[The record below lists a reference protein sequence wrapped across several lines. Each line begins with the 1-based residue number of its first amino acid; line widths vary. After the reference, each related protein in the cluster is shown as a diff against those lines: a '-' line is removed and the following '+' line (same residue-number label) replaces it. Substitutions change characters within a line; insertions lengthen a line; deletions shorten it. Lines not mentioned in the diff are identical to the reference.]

1 MKYMKKV
8 VKYVTMVAA
17 LVVVTIVSTGC
28 FRQDY
33 VFYEDGEF
41 DGVEFSDYDLM
52 HNAELEMDDT
62 DRNWSRL
69 TSWGF
74 VNQFKKY

>member
-69 TSWGF
+69 TSGCF